1 MGRMLWL
8 AVGAAG
14 GIVAYRKG
22 QQVLAEAKQRGVVG
36 SVQAATGSA
45 ADAASGARSLVN
57 RALAAQ
63 PNAAPHDGVAPS
75 RPTGAAAARALAESR
90 RPGQAQGQKA
100 EPGSWSANSERTDE
114 RP

>member
-1 MGRMLWL
+1 MLWV

-14 GIVAYRKG
+14 GVVAYRKG
-22 QQVLAEAKQRGVVG
+22 QQLLSEAKQRGVVG

-45 ADAASGARSLVN
+45 AEAASGARSLVN

-63 PNAAPHDGVAPS
+63 PPASADDAIASS

-90 RPGQAQGQKA
+90 RPGQAKSEKG

-114 RP
+114 HP

>member
-8 AVGAAG
+8 AVGAVG
-14 GIVAYRKG
+14 GVVAYRKG
-22 QQVLAEAKQRGVVG
+22 QQLVDEAKQRGVVG

-45 ADAASGARSLVN
+45 ADAATGARSLVN

-63 PNAAPHDGVAPS
+63 PSAAANDGVAPS
-75 RPTGAAAARALAESR
+75 RPSGAAAARALADSR
-90 RPGQAQGQKA
+90 RPGQAQREKA